1 MFAKSKYVVLVI
13 VGISTALLAFIYL
26 VLVDRREFV
35 LAQVHTDE
43 VITDGTTEYLL
54 TVSDSVKLD
63 DIERDLM
70 ATELRDLSR
79 EFRDAVNSFK
89 END

>member
-1 MFAKSKYVVLVI
+1 MSAKSKYIVLVI
-13 VGISTALLAFIYL
+13 VGLSTALVAFVYL

-35 LAQVHTDE
+35 LAHVRADE

-79 EFRDAVNSFK
+79 EFKDAVNSFK
-89 END
+89 EHD